1 MYLQRQALTPPRIVR
16 KKLLIK
22 VYIRCNKKGRPF
34 RTTFFCVCGVGLET
48 LADSEEVL
56 GLQGCTTDK
65 TTIYILLGENL
76 GCV

>member
-16 KKLLIK
+16 TKLLIRIESK
-22 VYIRCNKKGRPF
+22 QKGAENLLLFLCRA
-34 RTTFFCVCGVGLET
+34 GGLET

>member
-16 KKLLIK
+16 TKLLIRIESK
-22 VYIRCNKKGRPF
+22 QKRSRKSAPF
-34 RTTFFCVCGVGLET
+34 FVRAGGLET